1 MLLIGDRDTLIRGE
15 ADQSPDTLLIGDR
28 DALIL
33 CIDASEGGMS
43 VRVVGEICGQCV
55 EVIAT

>member
-15 ADQSPDTLLIGDR
+15 ADQSPDMLLIGDR

-43 VRVVGEICGQCV
+43 VRVVGEIC
-55 EVIAT
+55 